1 MSLLSLFWP
10 PEQAG
15 YLLKQSHKA
24 SGGSWQRRFF
34 VLKGGFLFYFKGR
47 TDPQHASKLHGVIP
61 LESAKIE
68 TELPPSAAGSRRPE
82 GGSHVIT
89 ITLHSSHA
97 FSCKH
102 PFYVLSAPSQEVQMA
117 WVNAMWQAA
126 IPRADLIQQL
136 SAAGKLADV
145 LASYASNVQN
155 NFPVADATVLS
166 TGGRARTAALAD
178 VGSLAGMI
186 RRHKAAP
193 AVSDLA
199 QLPVV
204 AADRPAGPSSV
215 LARTASG
222 NLVTAPS
229 SSVIPAPEAAAMSAP
244 ASPTGSAGSRA
255 GSVKAAPA
263 PAVAVS
269 AAAGAAAAAAA
280 VKPAA
285 ADAKDKAAQE
295 AAKVPM
301 AKEKEALSAGAELQK
316 SESSG
321 SIGGA
326 APVATKW
333 QDNPLAGRTS
343 RSSSA
348 GAAVSAA
355 AVVSPQ
361 RVTAA

>member
-15 YLLKQSHKA
+15 YLLKQSHKN
-24 SGGSWQRRFF
+24 SSWQRRFF

-47 TDPQHASKLHGVIP
+47 TDPQHAKKLHGVIP

-68 TELPPSAAGSRRPE
+68 TELPPTVAGAQRAQ
-82 GGSHVIT
+82 GHFIT

-102 PFYVLSAPSQEVQMA
+102 PFYVLSTPSQEVQMA

-126 IPRADLIQQL
+126 IPRADLIQHL
-136 SAAGKLADV
+136 STAGKLADV
-145 LASYASNVQN
+145 LASYATNVQARRAN

-229 SSVIPAPEAAAMSAP
+229 SSVIHLPELSAP
-244 ASPTGSAGSRA
+244 ASPTDSSGRA
-255 GSVKAAPA
+255 KATAA
-263 PAVAVS
+263 QAVAVNAS
-269 AAAGAAAAAAA
+269 AGAGAAAAAA
-280 VKPAA
+280 KRGA
-285 ADAKDKAAQE
+285 ADAKDKAE
-295 AAKVPM
+295 SDVHKVPA
-301 AKEKEALSAGAELQK
+301 AKEKGALATGSSA
-316 SESSG
+316 
-321 SIGGA
+321 IH
-326 APVATKW
+326 
-333 QDNPLAGRTS
+333 AGR
-343 RSSSA
+343 
-348 GAAVSAA
+348 
-355 AVVSPQ
+355 
-361 RVTAA
+361 